1 MLGVKWQGDKLK
13 FFDKFKKKKEPE
25 KVFPPVPAWKPEIL
39 QPLDVVIDVL
49 KYYSDGKK
57 DFAVFENG
65 TVALVEDGLSDNEV
79 ESAAK
84 GALHGVYHA
93 HPDMNPREMDDGN
106 ILVGYSNNVAN
117 VVLSEVASENWQ
129 AIDENHQ
136 DALATSEVLI
146 TPLGNNVFNDFGKKS
161 LFGRCFMFMDAQNP
175 KVIRIVRKSI

>member
-1 MLGVKWQGDKLK
+1 MK

-25 KVFPPVPAWKPEIL
+25 KVFPPVPAWKPEIV
-39 QPLDVVIDVL
+39 QPIEVVIDTL

-57 DFAVFENG
+57 DFAVFQNG
-65 TVALVEDGLSDNEV
+65 TVALVQEGLSDGEA
-79 ESAAK
+79 ETAAK
-84 GALHGVYHA
+84 EALHNVYHA

-117 VVLSEVASENWQ
+117 VVLNDVVKDNWKI
-129 AIDENHQ
+129 IDERHQ

-161 LFGRCFMFMDAQNP
+161 LFGRCYMFMDAQNP
-175 KVIRIVRKSI
+175 KVIRIVRKGI